1 MRVLLVDDYQL
12 FLEGL
17 RSLLMRQGVEV
28 VGIARDGFEALQMAR
43 ALNPELILMDVK
55 MPRCNGV
62 DATRLIKAELPAC
75 TIVMLTVSEDE
86 DDLFEAV
93 KFGASGYLL
102 KHLNAEDF
110 FGYLTDAAAG
120 RAVFSHNL
128 AIKILDEFKRA
139 TAQPPE
145 RAAAASAG
153 GRDQTTLSARQLQ
166 ILTLIAEGHTYKQV
180 AEIVGVS
187 ERTVKYHM
195 GEILNHLHLENRAQ
209 AIAYAVEMGFLHPE
223 STSKDE

>member
-1 MRVLLVDDYQL
+1 VRVLLVDDYQL

-17 RSLLMRQGVEV
+17 RSLLARQGVDV
-28 VGIARDGFEALQMAR
+28 VGLARDGFEALQMAR
-43 ALNPELILMDVK
+43 ALNPELVLMDVK

-62 DATRLIKAELPAC
+62 DATRLIKAEIPAC
-75 TIVMLTVSEDE
+75 TIIMLTVSEDE

-110 FGYLTDAAAG
+110 FVYLTDAYAG

-139 TAQPPE
+139 TCRPQE
-145 RAAAASAG
+145 RPAVSSG
-153 GRDQTTLSARQLQ
+153 ERGQSGLSPRQLQ

-195 GEILNHLHLENRAQ
+195 GEILDHLHLENRAQ
-209 AIAYAVEMGFLHPE
+209 AIAYAVEKGFLRPD
-223 STSKDE
+223 STPKDQ

>member
-28 VGIARDGFEALQMAR
+28 VGMARDGFEALQMAR

-62 DATRLIKAELPAC
+62 DATRLIKAEIPAC
-75 TIVMLTVSEDE
+75 TIIMLTVSEDE

-110 FGYLTDAAAG
+110 FAYLTDAYAG

-139 TAQPPE
+139 TSRPQD
-145 RAAAASAG
+145 RAGSASAAPEEAA
-153 GRDQTTLSARQLQ
+153 LSARQLQ

-180 AEIVGVS
+180 AEIEGIS

-195 GEILNHLHLENRAQ
+195 GEILDHLHLENRAQ
-209 AIAYAVEMGFLHPE
+209 AIAYAVEKGFLRLE
-223 STSKDE
+223 SPPKDS